1 MSIALYCVLAA
12 GLMPFL
18 WTGIAK
24 VRGPRYNNV
33 NVRLWQSKLEG
44 LAQRAHAAHLNSF
57 EAFPLFAVAVIVA
70 QMQSADQ
77 SRVDTLALIFIGL
90 RVLYGVLYLA
100 NKAIL
105 RSLIW
110 MAAMVCNV
118 MVFISAVGAH

>member
-1 MSIALYCVLAA
+1 
-12 GLMPFL
+12 MPFL
-18 WTGIAK
+18 WTSIAK

-77 SRVDTLALIFIGL
+77 ARVDTLALIFIGL

-110 MAAMVCNV
+110 MAAIVCNV
-118 MVFISAVGAH
+118 MIFISTSGAH